1 MKELKMDD
9 ASPKI
14 LLIPADRP
22 LAVQAVAAVVDYV
35 AHVGATKIQI
45 YTGTKQEDSASFFR
59 GFAFGAF
66 DSEIRS
72 RFPPDSC
79 SSLFT
84 PDLNPTGSGTV
95 PNVQDM
101 IERLSLPSI
110 LEEEQPPHHLTVFY
124 APRDV
129 LYALFPESSAYKT
142 PDFRPIKLFHL
153 PDRQT
158 R

>member
-1 MKELKMDD
+1 
-9 ASPKI
+9 
-14 LLIPADRP
+14 
-22 LAVQAVAAVVDYV
+22 
-35 AHVGATKIQI
+35 
-45 YTGTKQEDSASFFR
+45 
-59 GFAFGAF
+59 
-66 DSEIRS
+66 
-72 RFPPDSC
+72 
-79 SSLFT
+79 
-84 PDLNPTGSGTV
+84 LNPTGSGTV

>member
-45 YTGTKQEDSASFFR
+45 YTGTQLDSDSLFG
-59 GFAFGAF
+59 GFVFGGF
-66 DSEIRS
+66 VSQIMS
-72 RFPPDSC
+72 MLPPDSC

-95 PNVQDM
+95 PSPL
-101 IERLSLPSI
+101 ITLLSFMLLEMYYTLYFQNHQHIKHLI
-110 LEEEQPPHHLTVFY
+110 LG
-124 APRDV
+124 R
-129 LYALFPESSAYKT
+129 
-142 PDFRPIKLFHL
+142 
-153 PDRQT
+153 
-158 R
+158 

>member
-45 YTGTKQEDSASFFR
+45 YTGTQLDSDSLFG
-59 GFAFGAF
+59 GFVFGGF
-66 DSEIRS
+66 VSQIMS
-72 RFPPDSC
+72 MLPPDSC

>member
-1 MKELKMDD
+1 MDD

-35 AHVGATKIQI
+35 ARVGATTIQI

-95 PNVQDM
+95 TNVQDR
-101 IERLSLPSI
+101 IKRLSLLSI